1 MKNKKLVL
9 ILGESTGVE
18 CLRVILR
25 LKLIN
30 VSHVISVNQEYNR
43 ILRNICKKNNI
54 YLSYS
59 KSLINKK
66 ISFKKQPKTKL
77 ILISIFSNLI
87 LGNDF
92 LKKFNNRCYNLH
104 PGLLPYYPG
113 KNCVS
118 GSIYNLEKKTGI
130 TLHKIIK
137 KVDQGKIVYKKTIN
151 VDTKNDSLII
161 LMNKLKKLSS
171 KLIKKF
177 IKDIHKEKKFILRN
191 NNIRKKKAFPKFIP
205 NEGLITSKTSFKDF
219 NKMYRASDSGPF
231 NNSWGKIFFKY
242 KNSNKKISNY
252 NLLDK
257 KLKFQKFN
265 KDITKIGIK
274 LFIIKLRDNI
284 IKVKIF

>member
-43 ILRNICKKNNI
+43 ILRNICEKNNI

-66 ISFKKQPKTKL
+66 ISFKKHPKTKL

-171 KLIKKF
+171 KLIK
-177 IKDIHKEKKFILRN
+177 IL
-191 NNIRKKKAFPKFIP
+191 
-205 NEGLITSKTSFKDF
+205 G
-219 NKMYRASDSGPF
+219 
-231 NNSWGKIFFKY
+231 
-242 KNSNKKISNY
+242 SNK
-252 NLLDK
+252 LLK
-257 KLKFQKFN
+257 N
-265 KDITKIGIK
+265 E
-274 LFIIKLRDNI
+274 
-284 IKVKIF
+284 